1 MKNLTIFK
9 KSTIVT
15 LLFFLNISCLTSQN
29 LYELY
34 ETSFHPPASV
44 QQYVNSYLSGGVGL
58 NPYDYTQLET
68 YCIFNSPS
76 GKSIKIFGFY
86 YEDRNKTDNGLSSSP
101 EILIPNGVKMWKI
114 RFTPNEVGN
123 WNYRIYVSDKV
134 HKMTYILNSVSFNC
148 TKSAINNRNSKGFIR
163 SANSRY
169 LKYETGQPYYPI
181 GNSCYSFSGNF
192 WDQPEKGTNEM
203 KAHMNEMSENK
214 INFFRFE
221 INHFGGVNLFGP
233 DYSENQWPIA
243 KDTIYYDQFNQ
254 HDSWQLDYIINYA
267 NSKGIDL
274 WLTLFAHSTFGA
286 DGNYCDGNGVEVGVP
301 YTDPVNSVTTYI
313 KTNGCGNI
321 PYSYCNWA
329 LKNPF
334 NVYMEKKDHN
344 IKSSLTGSCNSPY
357 DFFDINNTEAI
368 KVQRNLIKYIIARWG
383 YATNILAFEL
393 MDEANIKAFNQDNT
407 YPHYVP
413 VPSDFD
419 SNYVAWNHNTY
430 DFIKSIDCNNHL
442 ITSAFAG
449 DAFIDSPNY
458 NINNK
463 VDFTQG
469 HYYFDY
475 TQVDPEERFYEHTLM
490 NLIAFHD
497 KPFIIGEFGYW
508 PSKQNDP
515 RVYELHNALWSTFFN
530 GAFGSA
536 SFWEYDYLSGM
547 GVLSEYK
554 GISNFL
560 KILPQFSGNY
570 NRCKTKITNGLRS
583 YYLKSN
589 NGYQF
594 YGWAQDVDYIY
605 NSMYVNMYDATHNY
619 INVFPTHRPSVSS
632 ITNRLMLQVSKNAKY
647 EVKWYATN
655 TGECVE
661 RDILMAQNSQLELN
675 IPPNLL
681 GSEYA
686 DAGFSV
692 SCKPSIGWVEKQTC
706 PTQWNLVMP
715 NSKLAINDIG
725 SIIYINSNRR
735 ICGFWKAQNDNNW
748 SDAILSDSNDTKVL
762 NGSNALLWS
771 TINNCIYYIGEDQ
784 KIYKLFYSGSSWH
797 CQLACSS
804 QWNSVLATSALTECS
819 DGSLLY
825 VNVNKEI
832 CTLYISG
839 GSMLDGIIPTT
850 RKALNGKGLVND
862 PLSYATTYYV
872 GSDYKIWKV
881 FYTSNG
887 WQNQQVCPTQSNV
900 VRVNSELVT
909 GESSIFYVN
918 SNNKLCILYKD
929 GGIYYD
935 AIVNNTINIKSNSQL
950 SHGEYATVYFI
961 GTDNNIYKE
970 FYSSAWK
977 FTALNQSGFCQ
988 ESANLNIL
996 TSTTYGIYYSG
1007 LSDNMV
1013 HDFAYNSILKSS
1025 EIVDNNSENV
1035 NSNIEDETKQYKV
1048 YPNPIS
1054 KENGKLFIDCHSDN
1068 CNPYISIYNIYGQL
1082 VKNTRFISNGVDL
1095 SDLNPGMYMIMFDNG
1110 NSVESHKLII
1120 EN

>member
-1 MKNLTIFK
+1 MKNSTILK

-15 LLFFLNISCLTSQN
+15 LLFFLNISYLASQN

-34 ETSFHPPASV
+34 ETSFQPPTIV

-68 YCIFNSPS
+68 YCIFTSPS
-76 GKSIKIFGFY
+76 GKSIKTFGFY
-86 YEDRNKTDNGLSSSP
+86 YEGQNKTDNGLPSSP
-101 EILIPNGVKMWKI
+101 EILVPNGVKTWKI

-134 HKMTYILNSVSFNC
+134 HKMTYVLNSVSFNC
-148 TKSAINNRNSKGFIR
+148 TKSATNNRNSKGFIR

-192 WDQPEKGTNEM
+192 WKPDQPEKGTNEM
-203 KAHMNEMSENK
+203 KAHMDEMSENK

-233 DYSENQWPIA
+233 DYSESKPEREMN
-243 KDTIYYDQFNQ
+243 TIYYDQFNQ
-254 HDSWQLDYIINYA
+254 HDSWQLDNIINYA

-274 WLTLFAHSTFGA
+274 WLALFAHSTFGA
-286 DGNYCDGNGVEVGVP
+286 NGNYCKGNNDTG
-301 YTDPVNSVTTYI
+301 YTKIGYRYINPVNGDTIYI
-313 KTNGCGNI
+313 KADSCNNI

-329 LKNPF
+329 KENPF

-393 MDEANIKAFNQDNT
+393 MDEANIKAFNQKDE
-407 YPHYVP
+407 YPFYVP
-413 VPSDFD
+413 APSNFD
-419 SNYVAWNHNTY
+419 ANYVTWNHNTY
-430 DFIKSIDCNNHL
+430 DYIKSIDHNNHF

-449 DAFIDSPNY
+449 DAFIDLPNHD
-458 NINNK
+458 INNK

-475 TQVDPEERFYEHTLM
+475 TLVDPEERFSNNTNM
-490 NLIAFHD
+490 NLDTFSD

-508 PSKQNDP
+508 PNEQDDP

-536 SFWEYDYLSGM
+536 SFWEYDYLSKM

-554 GISNFL
+554 GISNFS
-560 KILPQFSGNY
+560 KTLPQFSGNY
-570 NRCKTKITNGLRS
+570 NRHKIKTINGLRS
-583 YYLKSN
+583 YYLKSDN
-589 NGYQF
+589 SL
-594 YGWAQDVDYIY
+594 YGWIQAYDYRY
-605 NSMYVNMYDATHNY
+605 NNMYEKGY
-619 INVFPTHRPSVSS
+619 IANFPNMKPSVSS
-632 ITNRLMLQVSKNAKY
+632 IVNSLTLSVNKNAKY
-647 EVKWYATN
+647 EVKWYNTN
-655 TGECVE
+655 TGECVAN
-661 RDILMAQNSQLELN
+661 DLQYKTVTNNQLN
-675 IPPNLL
+675 ISMPSDLL
-681 GSEYA
+681 NSDYA
-686 DAGFSV
+686 DAGFSI
-692 SCKPSIGWVEKQTC
+692 SCKPTTGWVEKQTC
-706 PTQWNLVMP
+706 PTQWNSVMP

-725 SIIYINSNRR
+725 AIIYINSNRQ

-748 SDAILSDSNDTKVL
+748 SDAILSNPTDKKVL

-771 TINNCIYYIGEDQ
+771 TINNCIYYVGDDQ
-784 KIYKLFYSGSSWH
+784 KIYKLFYSGGSWQ

-804 QWNSVLATSALTECS
+804 QWNSVLATSALTECP

-839 GSMLDGIIPTT
+839 SSMLDGIIPTT

-887 WQNQQVCPTQSNV
+887 WQNQQVCLTQSNI
-900 VRVNSELVT
+900 VRENSELVT

-918 SNNKLCILYKD
+918 NNNKLCILYKD

-935 AIVNNTINIKSNSQL
+935 AVINNTINIKSNSQL

-970 FYSSAWK
+970 FYSSAWN

-1082 VKNTRFISNGVDL
+1082 VKNTRYISNGVDL

-1110 NSVESHKLII
+1110 NSVENHKLII
-1120 EN
+1120 KN